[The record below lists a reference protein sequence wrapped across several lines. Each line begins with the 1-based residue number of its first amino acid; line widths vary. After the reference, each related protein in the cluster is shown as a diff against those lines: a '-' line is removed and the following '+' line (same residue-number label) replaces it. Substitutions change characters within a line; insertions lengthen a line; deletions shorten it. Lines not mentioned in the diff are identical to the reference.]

1 MRVCACVYPTVEETC
16 IELTSAIEAGDVQSA
31 SVFAATLAQ
40 QQVAL
45 KIQPS
50 AKDYE
55 DNDIRCA
62 S

>member
-1 MRVCACVYPTVEETC
+1 MCACVYPSVEEMC
-16 IELTSAIEAGDVQSA
+16 VELTSAIEAGDMQSA
-31 SVFAATLAQ
+31 SVFAATLAR

-50 AKDYE
+50 ARDYE

-62 S
+62 F